1 MRFKTRLRIDKASH
15 LLRIIQVLDKLERRC
30 VLHLCPPDVDSVRI
44 VLQADIAGS
53 VAAYTIFQRSEWFES
68 YRIESQN
75 ENQIGLEMDMQN
87 LLRALRS
94 AAAADEI
101 LIKLSKKG
109 VPVLTFEIRTPLGPI
124 LQDIPVI
131 VLSAVRL
138 AEFNEPEHE
147 YIKGFTLP
155 PLGKL
160 HTVVDRMKGLS
171 NELHLNARLLEQK
184 ASLSLRV
191 LTHSVSVSTT
201 YNDLS
206 LASYDAEEGG
216 AGAESLP
223 ETIDASLEAAVE
235 LKSFNRSLYG
245 HQVQPT
251 HAICFIRPSCVM
263 VHLVVPWGVGITYYI
278 PRKVTAAGVTS
289 NQ

>member
-1 MRFKTRLRIDKASH
+1 MRFKCRLKIEKVPH
-15 LLRIIQVLDKLERRC
+15 LIRIIQVLDKLNRKC
-30 VLHLCPPDVDSVRI
+30 VLNLCPPEADSVRI

-53 VAAYTIFQRSEWFES
+53 VAAFTLFKRSEWFES

-109 VPVLTFEIRTPLGPI
+109 VPVLAFEIRTPLGPI
-124 LQDIPVI
+124 LQDIPVL

-138 AEFNEPEHE
+138 AEFHEPEQE

-155 PLGKL
+155 ALGKL

-171 NELHLNARLLEQK
+171 SELQLKAMLVEQK
-184 ASLSLRV
+184 ASLSLQV
-191 LTHSVSVSTT
+191 QTDSVSVSTT
-201 YNDLS
+201 YSDLS
-206 LASYDAEEGG
+206 LASYDAEEQTNSV
-216 AGAESLP
+216 ESQP
-223 ETIDASLEAAVE
+223 ISEETTLEAMVD
-235 LKSFNRSLYG
+235 LKSFSRSLYG

-251 HAICFIRPSCVM
+251 HAICFIRPDCVM
-263 VHLVVPWGVGITYYI
+263 IHLMIPWDVGITYYI
-278 PRKVTAAGVTS
+278 PRRIIAS
-289 NQ
+289 

>member
-1 MRFKTRLRIDKASH
+1 MRFKTRLKIDKVPH
-15 LLRIIQVLDKLERRC
+15 LVRVIQVLDKLDRKC
-30 VLHLCPPDVDSVRI
+30 VLHLCAPDSESLRI
-44 VLQADIAGS
+44 VLQADITGS
-53 VAAYTIFQRSEWFES
+53 AAAYALFKRSEWFES

-109 VPVLTFEIRTPLGPI
+109 VPVLAFEIRTPLGPI
-124 LQDIPVI
+124 LQDIPVV

-138 AEFNEPEHE
+138 AEFQEPEHE

-171 NELHLNARLLEQK
+171 SELLLKAQLIDQK
-184 ASLSLRV
+184 ASLMLKV
-191 LTHSVSVSTT
+191 LTDAVSVSTT
-201 YNDLS
+201 YTDLA
-206 LASYDAEEGG
+206 LVSYDGEEQTTQM
-216 AGAESLP
+216 
-223 ETIDASLEAAVE
+223 ETQTDADETSLEALVD
-235 LKSFNRSLYG
+235 LKYFSRSLYG

-251 HAICFIRPSCVM
+251 HVVCFIRPNCVM
-263 VHLVVPWGVGITYYI
+263 IHLMIPWDVGITYYI
-278 PRKVTAAGVTS
+278 PRRIIV
-289 NQ
+289 

>member
-1 MRFKTRLRIDKASH
+1 MRFKTRLKVDKVQH
-15 LLRIIQVLDKLERRC
+15 LLRVIQVLDKLERRC
-30 VLHLCPPDVDSVRI
+30 VLHLCPQDIDSVRI
-44 VLQADIAGS
+44 VLQADVAGS
-53 VAAYTIFQRSEWFES
+53 VAAYTLFKRSEWFES

-94 AAAADEI
+94 ASAADEI

-171 NELHLNARLLEQK
+171 NELQLNARLVDQK

-206 LASYDAEEGG
+206 LASYDADE
-216 AGAESLP
+216 ASAEVEDQP
-223 ETIDASLEAAVE
+223 ETADSSLDATVE

-263 VHLVVPWGVGITYYI
+263 VHLMVPWDVGITYYI
-278 PRKVTAAGVTS
+278 PRKVTAA
-289 NQ
+289 